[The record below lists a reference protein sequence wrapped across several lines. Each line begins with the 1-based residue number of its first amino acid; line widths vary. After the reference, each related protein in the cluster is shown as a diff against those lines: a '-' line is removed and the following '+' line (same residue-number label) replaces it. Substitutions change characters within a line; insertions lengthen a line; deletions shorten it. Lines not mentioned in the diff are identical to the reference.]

1 MGRLFFFAL
10 IIVVAAFSG
19 CLSIQETTPAVTVND
34 TALLN
39 LFIRD
44 IITDEMIAEQVNTV
58 RKYDFKAKL
67 PASALV
73 GGREA

>member
-1 MGRLFFFAL
+1 MPRLVVYSLFGVVLIAGAINAAL
-10 IIVVAAFSG
+10 STEDV
-19 CLSIQETTPAVTVND
+19 PAND
-34 TALLN
+34 DALLN

-44 IITDEMIAEQVNTV
+44 IVTDEMIAEQVNTS
-58 RKYDFKAKL
+58 RKYDFRAKL